1 MHVINFLP
9 DDYLQRRSLRR
20 ANLLCLALGGG
31 ALVALGALS
40 GLFVYRAMQVTVE
53 RTIAE
58 SQYAEA
64 SRQIDQLK
72 QLENRK
78 TGLLHKVELSTT
90 LLERVPRSYL
100 LARLT
105 NYLPAHTSL
114 TSLTMRVEETQVKA
128 ASAGA
133 AGKAAAPAA
142 AKPPAGKA
150 KEEMVKVKRVRFRL
164 DGLAQTDVEVAEFIT
179 RLNADP
185 VFEDVDLQFSEEHQY
200 GVNTAMRRFQI
211 SLRVS
216 PKAEKILETV
226 AVKSPAAPATVKGT
240 S

>member
-78 TGLLHKVELSTT
+78 AGLLHKVELSTT

-114 TSLTMRVEETQVKA
+114 T
-128 ASAGA
+128 
-133 AGKAAAPAA
+133 
-142 AKPPAGKA
+142 
-150 KEEMVKVKRVRFRL
+150 
-164 DGLAQTDVEVAEFIT
+164 
-179 RLNADP
+179 
-185 VFEDVDLQFSEEHQY
+185 
-200 GVNTAMRRFQI
+200 
-211 SLRVS
+211 
-216 PKAEKILETV
+216 
-226 AVKSPAAPATVKGT
+226 
-240 S
+240 